1 MEKHDFYFRKAVSGG
16 KSGVPLLRR
25 PGALHPIL
33 TCKATANSSFLGG
46 CALQIVAKYLTQTLR
61 HIAQD
66 HNSSAFLLPIALSMQ
81 VKY

>member
-1 MEKHDFYFRKAVSGG
+1 MPLRYKDFPLMEKHDFYFRKAVSGG

-46 CALQIVAKYLTQTLR
+46 
-61 HIAQD
+61 
-66 HNSSAFLLPIALSMQ
+66 
-81 VKY
+81 